1 MPADVISLLHP
12 GTVFLPIRDKLEPI
26 RFTAAWRRDDDR
38 SVVNELITC
47 LKDANR
53 GVSPETQQKKGDRQ
67 PPVSPFFYSVF
78 TPKSS
83 GLTEP

>member
-26 RFTAAWRRDDDR
+26 RFTAVWRWDDDR

-53 GVSPETQQKKGDRQ
+53 GGSPETQQKKRETGNRL
-67 PPVSPFFYSVF
+67 SPLFLFSF
-78 TPKSS
+78 H
-83 GLTEP
+83 TEDLSP

>member
-12 GTVFLPIRDKLEPI
+12 GTVFLSIRDKLEPI

-53 GVSPETQQKKGDRQ
+53 GGSPETQQKKGRQ
-67 PPVSPFFYSVF
+67 ATACLPSFYSVF

-83 GLTEP
+83 GLRGP